1 MYCFE
6 SVLEGDKAN
15 KRNDLKV
22 CMSKFKYKYIYV
34 ITLNLNVKKLF

>member
-1 MYCFE
+1 MRVRLKE
-6 SVLEGDKAN
+6 TKAN

-34 ITLNLNVKKLF
+34 ITLNLNVKKIILTF